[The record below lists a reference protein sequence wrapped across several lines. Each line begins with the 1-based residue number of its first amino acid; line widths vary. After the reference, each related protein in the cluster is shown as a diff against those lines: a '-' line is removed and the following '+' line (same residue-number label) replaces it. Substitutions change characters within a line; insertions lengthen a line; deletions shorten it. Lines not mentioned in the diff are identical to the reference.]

1 MEPNSDETVD
11 RIRDV
16 VHDDELSWEE
26 KAGELLAVTSGWLS
40 EHVEWKR
47 KLHEIPDLVVED
59 VTTAATD
66 SLLEK
71 YAKQRYEP
79 NEENGYYKGRTM
91 NFIAYSVL
99 SAKRKAIRELRR
111 RSSFD
116 ENEDAW
122 KQWQAANDEERSSDR
137 DDWGHVCTMLQICIN
152 KLTARQQVVVKRWQ
166 RGERKSEI
174 ARYLKTTPQNVGK
187 VFKQALENLQGCL
200 RKAGVTAHAE

>member
-11 RIRDV
+11 RIRDL
-16 VHDDELSWEE
+16 VHDEELSWEE
-26 KAGELLAVTSGWLS
+26 KAGELLAATSGWLS

-47 KLHEIPDLVVED
+47 KLREIPEMLVEE
-59 VTTAATD
+59 VTTAASD

-71 YAKQRYEP
+71 YAKHRYEL
-79 NEENGYYKGRTM
+79 NEEDGYYKGRTM

-99 SAKRKAIRELRR
+99 SAKGKALRKLRR

-116 ENEDAW
+116 ENEVAW
-122 KQWQAANDEERSSDR
+122 EQWRSAEDEERLSEQ
-137 DDWGHVCTMLQICIN
+137 DDWGHVCTMLHMCIN

-187 VFKQALENLQGCL
+187 VFKQALKNLQGCL
-200 RKAGVTAHAE
+200 RKAGVTAHAA